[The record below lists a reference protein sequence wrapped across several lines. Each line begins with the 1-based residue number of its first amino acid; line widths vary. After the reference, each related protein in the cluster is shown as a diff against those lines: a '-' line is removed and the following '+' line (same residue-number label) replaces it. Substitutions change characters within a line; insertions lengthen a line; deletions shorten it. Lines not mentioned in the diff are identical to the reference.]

1 MEYCHNRL
9 CHCACLLEKLS
20 VTEGEQ
26 ELLREFDLNPDFGP
40 SIDITRLERWER
52 AAKYGKSPPP
62 KIREL
67 ILKHPDN
74 KDVSESVWSG
84 YSL

>member
-1 MEYCHNRL
+1 MPLQYVCMPPGVAVYTPAPLPHPTPP
-9 CHCACLLEKLS
+9 HPLLA
-20 VTEGEQ
+20 
-26 ELLREFDLNPDFGP
+26 
-40 SIDITRLERWER
+40 DITRLERWER

-74 KDVSESVWSG
+74 KDVSER
-84 YSL
+84 